1 LIEAFPQANRPYRVN
16 RRHLGVVER
25 SVPVNALPHSCRLE
39 GAPDAPANPVDD
51 GLYRNVWRHAAGAR
65 LALAG
70 SMFLLVGSQVIKLV
84 VPWCASKAV
93 DSLQAGGPSMM
104 RHALA
109 WVAGVLAAY
118 VGCWLLHGPG
128 RVLERTVG
136 MRVRQ
141 SLSETLYARLAS
153 APLSWHEKHHS
164 SEMQQRAGQATGA
177 LYDFAQ
183 NQFVYLHSIVNF
195 VGPLLALALLSPAL
209 GFAALTGYVTLACLS
224 TRFDKA
230 LMRLT
235 TREMDLERRYAAGM
249 SDFLGHMGT
258 ILALRLQQASAALL
272 RKRMQAAFEPL
283 GKIISL
289 TEWKWC
295 MVDLVSTTLTWSLVI
310 GYVWV
315 STHHLGAGLAI
326 GAVFMVHQYAGQTAD
341 VASAMAGQ
349 LQGLAHTRTN
359 FESARPIFEAPMTP
373 APVPLPRDWQRIVV
387 RDVSFRHAKANP
399 DAPSLGVAELEFRR
413 GERLALVGGSGSGKS
428 SLMRVL
434 AGLYAAAHIEIE
446 VDGAVNSD
454 AIDLASLATLIP
466 QEADVFE
473 GSVRENLD
481 FGAMLAAER
490 IAPAIDGS
498 AFQPVL
504 DGLHGGLEF
513 PVAQRGNN
521 LSGGQRQRLCMAR
534 GAIAAADSSIVFLD
548 EPTSALDPVTE
559 AEVHQRLARTF
570 PGACLVASVHRMSLL
585 SYFDRV
591 VLMDAGRVVDTGS
604 IEVLRGRHAG
614 FARMLQGS
622 AHAAVDDAVDALQV
636 SAALGAETDCEN
648 QS

>member
-1 LIEAFPQANRPYRVN
+1 M
-16 RRHLGVVER
+16 
-25 SVPVNALPHSCRLE
+25 NALPLSGR
-39 GAPDAPANPVDD
+39 ADAAIDAPANPVDD

-70 SMFLLVGSQVIKLV
+70 SMLLLVGSQVVKLI
-84 VPWCASKAV
+84 VPWCAAKAV
-93 DSLQAGGPSMM
+93 DALQAGGPDMM
-104 RHALA
+104 RHALV

-141 SLSETLYARLAS
+141 SLSDTLYGRLAS
-153 APLSWHEKHHS
+153 APLSWHERHHS
-164 SEMQQRAGQATGA
+164 TEMQQRAGQATGA

-195 VGPLLALALLSPAL
+195 VGPLVALALLSPAL
-209 GFAALTGYVTLACLS
+209 GFAALTAYVTLACLS

-258 ILALRLQQASAALL
+258 VLALRLQQASATLL

-295 MVDLVSTTLTWSLVI
+295 MVDLVSTTLTWSLVM
-310 GYVWV
+310 GYAWV
-315 STHHLGAGLAI
+315 STHHIGAGLAI

-359 FESARPIFEAPMTP
+359 FESARPIFD
-373 APVPLPRDWQRIVV
+373 APVTLKPVALPPEWQRIVV
-387 RDVSFRHAKANP
+387 RDISFRHAEANP
-399 DAPSLGVAELEFRR
+399 EAPALGVSELEFRR
-413 GERLALVGGSGSGKS
+413 GERLALVGSSGSGKS

-446 VDGAVNSD
+446 VDGVVHPEAF
-454 AIDLASLATLIP
+454 DLASLATLIP

-473 GSVRENLD
+473 GSVRENLE
-481 FGAMLAAER
+481 FGTPLQAQRIDAA
-490 IAPAIDGS
+490 IHGS

-504 DGLHGGLEF
+504 DGLQGGLEF

-534 GAIAAADSSIVFLD
+534 GAIAAAESSIVFLD

-559 AEVHQRLARTF
+559 AAVHQRLGRTF
-570 PGACLVASVHRMSLL
+570 PHACIVASVHRMGLL

-591 VLMDAGRVVDTGS
+591 VLMDAGRVVDTGT
-604 IEVLRGRHAG
+604 IDALRLRHTD
-614 FARMLQGS
+614 FASMLLGS
-622 AHAAVDDAVDALQV
+622 AQAASEGDVDALQIA
-636 SAALGAETDCEN
+636 AALGVETDCEN
-648 QS
+648 RA

>member
-1 LIEAFPQANRPYRVN
+1 MTVLSPK
-16 RRHLGVVER
+16 
-25 SVPVNALPHSCRLE
+25 
-39 GAPDAPANPVDD
+39 APARQATDRNPVDD

-70 SMFLLVGSQVIKLV
+70 SMLLLVASQLVKLA
-84 VPWCASKAV
+84 VPWCAAKAI
-93 DSLQAGGPSMM
+93 DTLQAGGADML

-118 VGCWLLHGPG
+118 AGSWMLHGPG

-136 MRVRQ
+136 MRVRR
-141 SLSETLYARLAS
+141 SLSETLYGRLTA
-153 APLSWHEKHHS
+153 APLGWHEGHHS
-164 SEMQQRAGQATGA
+164 SDMQQRAGQATGA

-183 NQFVYLHSIVNF
+183 NQFVYLHSVVNF
-195 VGPLLALALLSPAL
+195 VGPLVALTLLSHEL
-209 GFAALTGYVTLACLS
+209 GFAALAGYVTLACLS

-230 LMRLT
+230 LMRLS
-235 TREMDLERRYAAGM
+235 TREMALERRYAAGV

-258 ILALRLQQASAALL
+258 VLSLRLQKASAVLL
-272 RKRMQAAFEPL
+272 GRRMDAAFEPL

-295 MVDLVSTTLTWSLVI
+295 MVDMASTALTWSLVV
-310 GYVWV
+310 GYVWMTAHSV
-315 STHHLGAGLAI
+315 GAGLAI

-349 LQGLAHTRTN
+349 MQGLAHARAN
-359 FESARPIFEAPMTP
+359 FESARPIFD
-373 APVPLPRDWQRIVV
+373 APVTPEPVALPADWRRIVV
-387 RDVSFRHAKANP
+387 RDVCFRHAKAQP
-399 DAPSLGVAELEFRR
+399 DAPSLGVSELVLNR

-446 VDGAVNSD
+446 VDGVLQPHAF
-454 AIDLASLATLIP
+454 DLASLATLIP

-481 FGAMLAAER
+481 FGTGVDAAR
-490 IAPAIDGS
+490 IDAAVHGS
-498 AFQPVL
+498 AFGGVL
-504 DGLHGGLEF
+504 GSLHAGLDF
-513 PVAQRGNN
+513 PVAQRGSN

-534 GAIAAADSSIVFLD
+534 GVLAAAHSSVVFLD

-559 AEVHQRLARTF
+559 ADVHQRLGRTF
-570 PGACLVASVHRMSLL
+570 PSACIVASVHRMSLL

-591 VLMDAGRVVDTGS
+591 VLMDAGQLVDTGTV
-604 IEVLRGRHAG
+604 EALRARQPA
-614 FARMLQGS
+614 FARMLEGS
-622 AHAAVDDAVDALQV
+622 AHAAPAGAPDDIDVLQLLLG
-636 SAALGAETDCEN
+636 LGAETELEA
-648 QS
+648 

>member
-1 LIEAFPQANRPYRVN
+1 M
-16 RRHLGVVER
+16 
-25 SVPVNALPHSCRLE
+25 PVNTRPHPCDVESLV
-39 GAPDAPANPVDD
+39 DSSVNPVDD

-70 SMFLLVGSQVIKLV
+70 SMLLLVGSQVVKLS
-84 VPWCASKAV
+84 VPWCAAKAV
-93 DSLQAGGPSMM
+93 DALQAGGPDMM

-153 APLSWHEKHHS
+153 APLSWHERHHS
-164 SEMQQRAGQATGA
+164 TEMQQRAGQATGA

-195 VGPLLALALLSPAL
+195 VGPLVALALLSPAL

-235 TREMDLERRYAAGM
+235 TREMDLERRYAAGL

-258 ILALRLQQASAALL
+258 VLALRLQQASAALL
-272 RKRMQAAFEPL
+272 RKRMEAAFEPL

-310 GYVWV
+310 GYVWGT
-315 STHHLGAGLAI
+315 THHLGAGLAI

-359 FESARPIFEAPMTP
+359 FESARPIFEAPITP
-373 APVPLPRDWQRIVV
+373 SPVPLPREWQRIVV

-399 DAPSLGVAELEFRR
+399 DSPSLGVAELEFRR
-413 GERLALVGGSGSGKS
+413 GERIALVGGSGSGKS

-434 AGLYAAAHIEIE
+434 AGLYSAAHIEIE
-446 VDGAVNSD
+446 VDGEVQPA
-454 AIDLASLATLIP
+454 AFDLASLATLIP

-481 FGAMLAAER
+481 FGMPLADAR
-490 IAPAIDGS
+490 IEAAIRGS

-513 PVAQRGNN
+513 PVAQRGSN

-534 GAIAAADSSIVFLD
+534 GAIASADSSIVFLD

-570 PGACLVASVHRMSLL
+570 PDACIVASVHRMGLL

-591 VLMDAGRVVDTGS
+591 VLMEAGRVVDTGTLQA
-604 IEVLRGRHAG
+604 LRERDAG

-622 AHAAVDDAVDALQV
+622 AHATTDEAVDALQL

-648 QS
+648 QG

>member
-1 LIEAFPQANRPYRVN
+1 
-16 RRHLGVVER
+16 
-25 SVPVNALPHSCRLE
+25 VPVNAHPLSGR
-39 GAPDAPANPVDD
+39 ADAAVDASANPVDD

-65 LALAG
+65 QALAG
-70 SMFLLVGSQVIKLV
+70 SMLLLVGSQVIKLI
-84 VPWCASKAV
+84 VPWCAAKAV
-93 DSLQAGGPSMM
+93 DALQAGGPDMM
-104 RHALA
+104 RHALV
-109 WVAGVLAAY
+109 WVACVLAAY

-141 SLSETLYARLAS
+141 SLSDTLYARLAC
-153 APLSWHEKHHS
+153 APLSWHERHHS
-164 SEMQQRAGQATGA
+164 TEMQQRAGQATGA

-195 VGPLLALALLSPAL
+195 IGPLFALALLSPAL
-209 GFAALTGYVTLACLS
+209 GFAALTGYVALACLS

-235 TREMDLERRYAAGM
+235 RREMDLERRYTAGM

-258 ILALRLQQASAALL
+258 VLALRLQQASAVLL

-283 GKIISL
+283 GKIIAL

-295 MVDLVSTTLTWSLVI
+295 MVDLVSTTLTWSMVI

-315 STHHLGAGLAI
+315 STHQISASLAI
-326 GAVFMVHQYAGQTAD
+326 GAVFMVHQYAGQTAE

-349 LQGLAHTRTN
+349 LHGLAHARTN
-359 FESARPIFEAPMTP
+359 FESARPIFEAPVTP
-373 APVPLPRDWQRIVV
+373 ESAALAPDWQRIVV
-387 RDVSFRHAKANP
+387 RDVSFRHAQASP
-399 DAPSLGVAELEFRR
+399 DAPSLGVSELEFRR

-446 VDGAVNSD
+446 VDGVIRPEAL
-454 AIDLASLATLIP
+454 DLGSLATLIP

-481 FGAMLAAER
+481 FGAPLGPGRIDAA
-490 IAPAIDGS
+490 IHGS

-504 DGLHGGLEF
+504 DGLHGGMEF
-513 PVAQRGNN
+513 PVAQRGSN

-559 AEVHQRLARTF
+559 AAVHQRLGRTF
-570 PGACLVASVHRMSLL
+570 PGACIVASVHRMGLL

-591 VLMDAGRVVDTGS
+591 VLMDAGRVVDTGT
-604 IEVLRGRHAG
+604 IQALRERNPG
-614 FARMLQGS
+614 FATMLLGS
-622 AHAAVDDAVDALQV
+622 AHAAPASAVDALQI
-636 SAALGAETDCEN
+636 SAALGVETDCEN
-648 QS
+648 RA

>member
-1 LIEAFPQANRPYRVN
+1 M
-16 RRHLGVVER
+16 
-25 SVPVNALPHSCRLE
+25 NALPVAR
-39 GAPDAPANPVDD
+39 PADPVLTPNPVDA

-70 SMFLLVGSQVIKLV
+70 SMLLLAASQVVKLS
-84 VPWCASKAV
+84 VPFCAAKAV
-93 DSLQAGGPSMM
+93 DALQAGGPGMLV
-104 RHALA
+104 HALA

-136 MRVRQ
+136 MRVRE
-141 SLSETLYARLAS
+141 SLGDTLYARLAN
-153 APLSWHEKHHS
+153 APLSWHESHHS

-183 NQFVYLHSIVNF
+183 NQFVYLHSVVNF
-195 VGPLLALALLSPAL
+195 VGPLVALALLSPAL
-209 GFAALTGYVTLACLS
+209 GFAAFAGYLVLACLS

-258 ILALRLQQASAALL
+258 VLSLRLQQASRVLL
-272 RKRMQAAFEPL
+272 RKRMQASFEPL
-283 GKIISL
+283 GKIISI

-295 MVDLVSTTLTWSLVI
+295 LVDLFSTTLTWSLVI
-310 GYVWV
+310 GWVWIA
-315 STHHLGAGLAI
+315 THHVGAGLAI
-326 GAVFMVHQYAGQTAD
+326 GTVFMVHQYAGQTAE

-359 FESARPIFEAPMTP
+359 FESARPIFDAPASP
-373 APVPLPRDWQRIVV
+373 DPVALARDWRRIVV
-387 RDVSFRHAKANP
+387 RDVSFRHATAHV
-399 DAPSLGVAELEFRR
+399 DAPSLGVAELVLNR
-413 GERLALVGGSGSGKS
+413 GERIALVGGSGSGKS

-446 VDGAVNSD
+446 VDGIVQPRAF
-454 AIDLASLATLIP
+454 DLASLATLIP

-481 FGAMLAAER
+481 FGTDVDAPR
-490 IAPAIDGS
+490 IEGAVRGS
-498 AFQPVL
+498 AFGAVL
-504 DGLHGGLEF
+504 ASLHGGLDF
-513 PVAQRGNN
+513 PVAQRGSN

-534 GAIAAADSSIVFLD
+534 GVLAAGDSSVVFLD
-548 EPTSALDPVTE
+548 EPTSALDPITE
-559 AEVHQRLARTF
+559 ADVHQRLGRTF
-570 PGACLVASVHRMSLL
+570 PQACIVASVHRMSLL

-591 VLMDAGRVVDTGS
+591 VLMDAGRVVDSGG
-604 IEVLRGRHAG
+604 VDALRSRQPG
-614 FARMLQGS
+614 FARMLEGS
-622 AHAAVDDAVDALQV
+622 AHAAAEAAAELDVLQL
-636 SAALGAETDCEN
+636 SQALGAETDAEL
-648 QS
+648 SD

>member
-1 LIEAFPQANRPYRVN
+1 
-16 RRHLGVVER
+16 
-25 SVPVNALPHSCRLE
+25 
-39 GAPDAPANPVDD
+39 
-51 GLYRNVWRHAAGAR
+51 
-65 LALAG
+65 
-70 SMFLLVGSQVIKLV
+70 
-84 VPWCASKAV
+84 
-93 DSLQAGGPSMM
+93 
-104 RHALA
+104 
-109 WVAGVLAAY
+109 
-118 VGCWLLHGPG
+118 
-128 RVLERTVG
+128 
-136 MRVRQ
+136 
-141 SLSETLYARLAS
+141 
-153 APLSWHEKHHS
+153 
-164 SEMQQRAGQATGA
+164 
-177 LYDFAQ
+177 
-183 NQFVYLHSIVNF
+183 
-195 VGPLLALALLSPAL
+195 
-209 GFAALTGYVTLACLS
+209 VTLACLS

-235 TREMDLERRYAAGM
+235 KREMDLERQYAAGM

-258 ILALRLQQASAALL
+258 VLALRLQQASAVLL

-295 MVDLVSTTLTWSLVI
+295 MVDLASTTLTWSLVI
-310 GYVWV
+310 GYVWM
-315 STHHLGAGLAI
+315 STHHIGAGLAI

-359 FESARPIFEAPMTP
+359 FESARPIFEAPITP
-373 APVPLPRDWQRIVV
+373 EPVALPRDWQRIIV

-399 DAPSLGVAELEFRR
+399 TAPSLGVSELEFRR

-446 VDGAVNSD
+446 VDGVNHPEALD
-454 AIDLASLATLIP
+454 MASLATLIP

-481 FGAMLAAER
+481 FGMPIGSDRVDAA
-490 IAPAIDGS
+490 IHGS

-513 PVAQRGNN
+513 PVAQQGSN

-534 GAIAAADSSIVFLD
+534 GAIAASGSSIVFLD

-559 AEVHQRLARTF
+559 AAVHQRLEHTY
-570 PGACLVASVHRMSLL
+570 PGACIVASVHRMGLL
-585 SYFDRV
+585 SYFDRI
-591 VLMDAGRVVDTGS
+591 VLMDAGRVVDTGTV
-604 IEVLRGRHAG
+604 EALRERHAG
-614 FARMLQGS
+614 FASMLLGS
-622 AHAAVDDAVDALQV
+622 THAASEAAVDAVQI
-636 SAALGAETDCEN
+636 SAALGVETD
-648 QS
+648 QDRA